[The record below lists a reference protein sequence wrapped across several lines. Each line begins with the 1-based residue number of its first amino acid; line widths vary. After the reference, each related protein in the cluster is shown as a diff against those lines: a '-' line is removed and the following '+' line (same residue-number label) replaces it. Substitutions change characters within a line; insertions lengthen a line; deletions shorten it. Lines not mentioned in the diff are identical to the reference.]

1 MNNRESRD
9 FMAVDTFSQLPFIRP
24 VPAAVKEIP
33 RIPSGGAVRLFGIE
47 RRRRRRRGG
56 GGGGEGRRK
65 FECHYCRRNFPT
77 SQALGGHQNAHK
89 RERQITRRAHHP
101 GAGGAAYRLRAY
113 APWNGIAHGG
123 IPGTHFHGGGGP
135 LPRTIDGS
143 PLPFLWGLP
152 AVQGGGGGGGMMG
165 ASSASLAPAGRLVY
179 GSATGVQDQ
188 LSLDLRL

>member
-24 VPAAVKEIP
+24 VPAAVKRSPESP
-33 RIPSGGAVRLFGIE
+33 PAAPSGCSASRGG
-47 RRRRRRRGG
+47 GG

-165 ASSASLAPAGRLVY
+165 ASSAALAPAGRLVY